1 MSEKQ
6 SDIKKWLRGCRKGNL
21 ESQRLLYRHFYGYGM
36 SICLR
41 YSKNREDA
49 LEVMNNGW
57 LKIFNKID
65 RFDSDLPFRPW
76 CRRILINSALDY
88 YRKIRSLPVFT
99 DLDHA
104 TEELSYEMPLPVVR
118 SDENILPIIQK
129 LPPAY
134 RLVFNLYVMEEYK
147 HHEIA
152 DLLNISIGTSKSN
165 LARAKEKLRTMILAA
180 RKENKSKTN

>member
-1 MSEKQ
+1 MSKEQ
-6 SDIKKWLRGCRKGNL
+6 GDIKKWLKGCRKSNL
-21 ESQRLLYRHFYGYGM
+21 ESQRLLYRHFYGYSM
-36 SICLR
+36 NICLR

-65 RFDSDLPFRPW
+65 RFDMDLPFRPW

-88 YRKIRSLPVFT
+88 YRKIRTLPFFVN
-99 DLDHA
+99 LDEV
-104 TEELSYEMPLPVVR
+104 TEEHSYEMPMPVLLPG
-118 SDENILPIIQK
+118 ENILPIIQK

-152 DLLNISIGTSKSN
+152 DLLGISIGTSKSN
-165 LARAKEKLRTMILAA
+165 LARAKDKLRTLLSEE
-180 RKENKSKTN
+180 RKKTKAN

>member
-1 MSEKQ
+1 MSKEQ
-6 SDIKKWLRGCRKGNL
+6 GDIKKWLRGCRKGDL
-21 ESQRLLYRHFYGYGM
+21 ESQRLLYRHFYGYSM
-36 SICLR
+36 NICLR

-65 RFDSDLPFRPW
+65 RFDMDLPFRPW

-88 YRKIRSLPVFT
+88 YRKIRTLPSFIDIDDV
-99 DLDHA
+99 
-104 TEELSYEMPLPVVR
+104 EEEHFYEMPMPVLLPG
-118 SDENILPIIQK
+118 EKILPIVQK

-152 DLLNISIGTSKSN
+152 DLLGISIGTSKSN
-165 LARAKEKLRTMILAA
+165 LARAKDKLRTLLSEE
-180 RKENKSKTN
+180 RKKTKAN